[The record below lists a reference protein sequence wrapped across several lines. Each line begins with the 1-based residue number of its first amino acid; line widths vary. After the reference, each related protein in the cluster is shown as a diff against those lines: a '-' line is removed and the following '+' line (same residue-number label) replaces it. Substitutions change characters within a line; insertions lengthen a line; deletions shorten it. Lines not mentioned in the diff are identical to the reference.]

1 MLYRRTTLL
10 SVAAS
15 VLILACAD
23 APVAPRA
30 ASISPVDDAA
40 VASVRNGNK
49 HRATLT
55 AVAQQTIAG
64 NVIDA
69 VVSVTRLSLSDDGKL
84 LASGTI
90 SGTANGAQFTQS
102 FTDVPADLA
111 QASVGMMQGGAG
123 SCSILSLDL
132 GPLFLDILGL
142 VVDLEPVILDI
153 FAQTGAGNLLGNLL
167 CAITGL
173 FDGVAVLAAIGN
185 LLDQINAI
193 IGALGG

>member
-15 VLILACAD
+15 MLILACAD
-23 APVAPRA
+23 APVGPRT
-30 ASISPVDDAA
+30 ASISRIDDAG

-55 AVAQQTIAG
+55 AAAQQTIAG

-90 SGTANGAQFTQS
+90 SGTANGTQFTQS

-111 QASVGMMQGGAG
+111 KASVGMMQGGAG

-153 FAQTGAGNLLGNLL
+153 FAQTGSGNLLGNLL

-173 FDGVAVLAAIGN
+173 FDGVAVLGAIGN

-193 IGALGG
+193 LGALGG